1 MTYKKPAIFWE
12 NQPDIS
18 FSRSNMALVASI
30 CSQLTWLF
38 WHWESSPL
46 GKVPPSLPLALVAP
60 PDSLNVVFSFLF
72 KRVLKWRQAEPSE
85 VSPQTAPFWP
95 KRGDTSGW
103 GGSSSLVVLLMDS
116 WERDLLSPLN
126 IILKW
131 VRGLSESS
139 VLSSEQVPAD
149 RGSCSGSASSTCSG
163 TGSYS
168 ETIIVGIAAPGTPLL
183 FPEEVPGFSG
193 GSVDSGFKEGLSFT
207 PSVWGLEL
215 CGERCDNEPE
225 GEAAASRPQQDVPAV
240 MCSRTRGLR
249 RKAWWR
255 PFPSEQSA
263 ACPACKTRRS
273 DPDDNRQH
281 AAENYRQC
289 SCGSHL
295 TRVQLIEQA
304 CALLTLPH
312 LPQ

>member
-1 MTYKKPAIFWE
+1 MCVSRE

-38 WHWESSPL
+38 WPWESSPL
-46 GKVPPSLPLALVAP
+46 GKVPPSLPPLALVAP

-72 KRVLKWRQAEPSE
+72 KRELKWRQEEPSE
-85 VSPQTAPFWP
+85 GSPRIVPFWP
-95 KRGDTSGW
+95 QRGETSGW
-103 GGSSSLVVLLMDS
+103 GGSSSLVVLLKDS

-149 RGSCSGSASSTCSG
+149 RGSCSGSVSSTCSG

-168 ETIIVGIAAPGTPLL
+168 ETIIVGIAAPGTPLH
-183 FPEEVPGFSG
+183 FPEEVPGISG

-215 CGERCDNEPE
+215 WGEKCDNEFE
-225 GEAAASRPQQDVPAV
+225 DEAAASSPQQDEPAV
-240 MCSRTRGLR
+240 MLSRTGDVQ
-249 RKAWWR
+249 RKEQWW
-255 PFPSEQSA
+255 PFPSKQST
-263 ACPACKTRRS
+263 ACPAC
-273 DPDDNRQH
+273 
-281 AAENYRQC
+281 
-289 SCGSHL
+289 
-295 TRVQLIEQA
+295 
-304 CALLTLPH
+304 
-312 LPQ
+312 